1 VERESE
7 WGGRSAGGVALTGRG
22 ELQGGVARRRGG
34 VRRRCTAAVRGGR
47 EGGRA
52 LEDKERRAEMAIS
65 RLTVFSDGQ
74 TRAISALGAQSRP
87 TKKKDGASA
96 CACARAPAR
105 LCVRVRPT

>member
-1 VERESE
+1 MWSERASGVVGRPAGLRLR
-7 WGGRSAGGVALTGRG
+7 GGGSCKE
-22 ELQGGVARRRGG
+22 ELHGGG
-34 VRRRCTAAVRGGR
+34 VRRRCTAAVRGRR